1 MHILKYRHR
10 LGKEIATIVNSNN
23 MNYSI
28 YKKIDDQ
35 QSSH

>member
-10 LGKEIATIVNSNN
+10 LGKEITTIVNSNN

-35 QSSH
+35 